1 MSLVIFVL
9 VAHSSFKLNLRYNQQ
24 KALYLPY
31 IISNAP
37 ISHPELAYIFKIFF
51 VIRNQNK
58 IIAKRYG
65 SNQHIHI
72 AYPSVFISY
81 LKPYFTIACCAF
93 TRKIQNAEIWDKI
106 AHL

>member
-37 ISHPELAYIFKIFF
+37 IFHPKLAYIFKIFF

-58 IIAKRYG
+58 IITKRYG
-65 SNQHIHI
+65 GNQHVYI
-72 AYPSVFISY
+72 AYPSVFISH
-81 LKPYFTIACCAF
+81 LKPYFAVACRAF
-93 TRKIQNAEIWDKI
+93 ARKIQNAEIWDKI